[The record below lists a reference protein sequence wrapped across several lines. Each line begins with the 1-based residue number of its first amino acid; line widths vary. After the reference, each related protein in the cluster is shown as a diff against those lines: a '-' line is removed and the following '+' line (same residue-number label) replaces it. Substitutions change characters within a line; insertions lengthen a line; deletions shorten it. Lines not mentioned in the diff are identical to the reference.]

1 MVMKD
6 RHIILVKKF
15 SICIN
20 IHNCGISFNILI
32 LAYIVK
38 CLNKGKHTIFSN
50 NCNLFIR
57 NTLKTMT

>member
-1 MVMKD
+1 MKD

-15 SICIN
+15 NIFIN

-38 CLNKGKHTIFSN
+38 YLNRGKRTILSD

>member
-1 MVMKD
+1 MKD

-15 SICIN
+15 RIFMN
-20 IHNCGISFNILI
+20 IHNCGILFNILI

-38 CLNKGKHTIFSN
+38 CLNKGKHTIFLN
-50 NCNLFIR
+50 NYNLFIK